1 MRNDVHVMP
10 RAGEWVVE
18 VEGEV
23 FFSTH
28 RTQEEAID
36 RARALALAN
45 DSELVVYFDRDEFG
59 TEPPPPIAS

>member
-28 RTQEEAID
+28 RTQAEAIA
-36 RARALALAN
+36 RARTLAVRN
-45 DSELVVYFDRDEFG
+45 DSELLVYVDADALG
-59 TEPPPPIAS
+59 AEPPDLAS

>member
-1 MRNDVHVMP
+1 MRSDVHVMP

-28 RTQEEAID
+28 RTRQEAID
-36 RARALALAN
+36 RGRSLAMQN
-45 DSELVVYFDRDEFG
+45 NSELLVYVDREELG
-59 TEPPPPIAS
+59 TEPPPIAS

>member
-28 RTQEEAID
+28 RTQQEAIE
-36 RARALALAN
+36 RGRRLALQN
-45 DSELVVYFDRDEFG
+45 NSELLVYVERDELG
-59 TEPPPPIAS
+59 IEPPPIAS

>member
-1 MRNDVHVMP
+1 MRNDIHVMP

-28 RTQEEAID
+28 RTQAEAIE
-36 RARALALAN
+36 RGRALARQN
-45 DSELVVYFDRDEFG
+45 DSELVVYLDPDAIG
-59 TEPPPPIAS
+59 AEPPDVLA

>member
-1 MRNDVHVMP
+1 MRSDVHVMP

-28 RTQEEAID
+28 RTQQEAID
-36 RARALALAN
+36 RGRALALEN
-45 DSELVVYFDRDEFG
+45 NSELIVYFDREEFG
-59 TEPPPPIAS
+59 TDPSPIAS